1 MVAIDAGR
9 AWALKTL
16 GADGVLV
23 RERIPAIIRDCHEKL
38 ANAQAEADMN
48 HSGPYGYIWVR
59 CLSEFSNTLGGL
71 PSAELVSLPRAG
83 YKLVSFNGVVLFPW
97 RYAKE
102 RSVDIESR
110 PFAVSDTRVSLFTQK
125 REEAQ
130 PQLDITYEHP
140 ELTEEE
146 RDLLDAESLDAEGRA
161 LRETLSTHPRVVV
174 VAYASNPSA
183 LHRIAW
189 GEATL
194 GEDGYLTF
202 ASTESLLDI
211 GSGSLVDVNP
221 AEEGFSDGPIPRP
234 QLGSKDEESG
244 GGTHG

>member
-1 MVAIDAGR
+1 MAIDPGR
-9 AWALKTL
+9 EWALKTL

-59 CLSEFSNTLGGL
+59 CLSEFSNALGGL

-102 RSVDIESR
+102 RSVDIASR
-110 PFAVSDTRVSLFTQK
+110 PFAVSDARIALFTQP
-125 REEAQ
+125 RDQ
-130 PQLDITYEHP
+130 TQLRLDIAYEHP
-140 ELTEEE
+140 ELTDEE
-146 RDLLDAESLDAEGRA
+146 RDFLDADSLVAEDKA
-161 LRETLSTHPRVVV
+161 LQEALSTQPRVVV
-174 VAYASNPSA
+174 VAYASNPSS
-183 LHRIAW
+183 LHRIDW

-211 GSGSLVDVNP
+211 GPGSLVDVNP
-221 AEEGFSDGPIPRP
+221 AEDAFSDGPIPRP
-234 QLGSKDEESG
+234 QLGSKEDESG
-244 GGTHG
+244 GAPRG